1 MTTEAAPATAPLVL
15 FTRSYCHLCHDME
28 AVVRPLAAAFDVALE
43 LVDVDSSE
51 QLEALYGER
60 VPVLRHGHRELC
72 HYFVDADALHAYLAG
87 ISQKTGEQDS

>member
-1 MTTEAAPATAPLVL
+1 MTADAPPVVAPFVL

-60 VPVLRHGHRELC
+60 VPVLRHGDRELC
-72 HYFVDADALHAYLAG
+72 HYFVDADALRAYLAG
-87 ISQKTGEQDS
+87 LSG